1 MTFHTQLP
9 SNPNPYDLVALGEI
23 LIDFT
28 RQGTDHQGQALFAQ
42 NPGGAPA
49 NVAVAVSRLG
59 GRSGFLG
66 KVGADMHG
74 DFLRSML
81 EREGVDPS
89 GLVADEHY
97 FTTLAFVD
105 VNEVGERSFSFARKP
120 GADTKLRSE
129 ELNPALL
136 DHAALFHVGSLSL
149 TDQPSRDTT
158 FSALKRA
165 KAHGAIISYDPN
177 YRPSLWRSEAAA
189 MRQMRGLVP
198 YVDLMK
204 LSDEET
210 LLLTGR
216 SDPAEAA
223 QKLMDRGVQVV
234 AVTLG
239 SRGAYLRCREGDAL
253 IPGFHTQ
260 VADTNGAGDCFWGA
274 FLFQVARSGKRAEEL
289 TLAELTEMGRFAN
302 AAASLCVEKPGA
314 IPAMPTLE
322 EVQARLGQ
330 R

>member
-1 MTFHTQLP
+1 MTNQTQLP
-9 SNPNPYDLVALGEI
+9 FADTGRYDLVALGEI

-28 RQGTDHQGQALFAQ
+28 CQGTDPQGQTLFAQ

-74 DFLRSML
+74 AFLRSVL

-89 GLVADEHY
+89 GLVADKHY
-97 FTTLAFVD
+97 FTTLAFVN
-105 VNEVGERSFSFARKP
+105 VNEAGERSFSFARKP

-165 KAHGAIISYDPN
+165 KTHGAMISYDPN
-177 YRPSLWRSEAAA
+177 YRSSLWRSEAAA
-189 MRQMRGLVP
+189 VRQMRGLVP
-198 YVDLMK
+198 YADLMK

-210 LLLTGR
+210 FLLTGR
-216 SDPAEAA
+216 SDPAQAA

-239 SRGAYLRCREGDAL
+239 SQGAYLRCREGDAL
-253 IPGFHTQ
+253 IPGYECR

-302 AAASLCVEKPGA
+302 AAASLCVEQPGA
-314 IPAMPTLE
+314 IPAMPSLDQ
-322 EVQARLGQ
+322 VLARLG
-330 R
+330 